1 MAELCLDCL
10 NKQGR
15 TQLTEAD
22 VILLDDFCE
31 GCGKI
36 VPCVVRYRS
45 PLEKIFWNLRH
56 RRKRLQNK
64 VSSNQNP

>member
-1 MAELCLDCL
+1 MAEICLDCL
-10 NKQGR
+10 DKLDG

-31 GCGKI
+31 ECGKV

-45 PLEKIFWNLRH
+45 PLGKIFWKLWH
-56 RRKRLQNK
+56 KQKRNTE
-64 VSSNQNP
+64 